1 MPQDVIDVTDIID
14 NNVLIEQFQ
23 QRGPFLVIER
33 MNGVEKS
40 LSYTVR
46 ASRRDIEIEW
56 GGHGIFSPGWSIS
69 PNGIL
74 TMTTGYQLLT

>member
-33 MNGVEKS
+33 MNGMEKKS
-40 LSYTVR
+40 QLHR
-46 ASRRDIEIEW
+46 ACE
-56 GGHGIFSPGWSIS
+56 
-69 PNGIL
+69 
-74 TMTTGYQLLT
+74 